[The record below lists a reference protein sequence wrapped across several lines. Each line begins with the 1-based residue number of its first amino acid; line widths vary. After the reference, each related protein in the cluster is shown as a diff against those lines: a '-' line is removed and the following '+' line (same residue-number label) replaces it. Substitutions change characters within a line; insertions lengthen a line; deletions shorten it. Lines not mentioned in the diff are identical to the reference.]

1 MSQLQ
6 PYVDCKVSVV
16 MNDGRLVVGI
26 LRGLDQ
32 TTNIIMQSCQERI
45 FSEDEAVEVVDLGLY
60 MIRGD
65 NIAIIGLVDEVVDAA
80 LDLDSYSTQPPRS
93 VRGMADR
100 LGITAY
106 KHRYIISQAEA
117 TAESYG
123 FEPIHTPI
131 LEYSSVY
138 ERSLGADSD
147 VVGKELYKFLDSSQ
161 QWMTMRPEGTA
172 GVARALIT
180 NKLEGTMPQKF
191 YYSGPMFRH
200 ERPQKGR
207 LRQFEQFG
215 VEALGASH
223 PAVDVE
229 SIEMAWQFLNRLG
242 LNGDLSLRLNTL
254 GDKESRTEYRT
265 ALQQYFTESSSRL
278 SEDSLRRLTTNPMR
292 ILDSKDEADI
302 AVAKGAPVYSDYLSS
317 SSRERF
323 DFIKQGLEE
332 QQIPYTLDHRL
343 VRGLDYYQHTVWEVS
358 CASDLLGRSQ
368 ATVLAGGRYDGLT
381 LALGGSRSLPGIGW
395 AAGIERLALL
405 LPDNRTPAPQPA
417 IPILIV
423 PDRSLESG
431 SGSRVVEDGLYRYAL
446 SVASAVRK
454 QRSVYVVH
462 APVHSSENRAG
473 LHPPLSKQLASVLSK
488 TPAPP
493 YVLIVGSNEV
503 GQRHVIVRDSATQK
517 QTVVEL
523 DQVISHLDNR

>member
-80 LDLDSYSTQPPRS
+80 LDLDT
-93 VRGMADR
+93 
-100 LGITAY
+100 
-106 KHRYIISQAEA
+106 EA
-117 TAESYG
+117 AAESYG

-278 SEDSLRRLTTNPMR
+278 SSESLRRLTTNPMR

-302 AVAKGAPVYSDYLSS
+302 AVAKSAPVYSDYLSS

-381 LALGGSRSLPGIGW
+381 LAL
-395 AAGIERLALL
+395 
-405 LPDNRTPAPQPA
+405 
-417 IPILIV
+417 
-423 PDRSLESG
+423 
-431 SGSRVVEDGLYRYAL
+431 
-446 SVASAVRK
+446 
-454 QRSVYVVH
+454 
-462 APVHSSENRAG
+462 
-473 LHPPLSKQLASVLSK
+473 
-488 TPAPP
+488 
-493 YVLIVGSNEV
+493 
-503 GQRHVIVRDSATQK
+503 
-517 QTVVEL
+517 
-523 DQVISHLDNR
+523 